1 MNNSHNK
8 LLVDT
13 LVYII
18 LPKMS
23 FIASLLILP
32 WISPFLT
39 LNDYGIY
46 GLLISYISVFQVLIG
61 LGQVILLQNSF
72 FSMARNYKLV
82 WRRSF
87 GLMMLFS
94 LISILFFIIIVKCT
108 LADRL
113 SDNIEIV
120 IVLISIYFI
129 LSPIDS
135 IIINFY
141 SLREQSIPYAIGMG
155 IIGLTTTII
164 TLVTIR
170 YFRLGYM
177 GWVFSLPLTAILTH
191 LYFFKRIYLVEK
203 IYPQFKFKNRFLVQ
217 SLKIGLPLSP
227 HQISLYI
234 LGVSDRLLLEYFRIP
249 TTIIGFY
256 SQGYSIG
263 SQGSILVNGVFQA
276 FAKKI
281 QNGFRGDDYHKLLF
295 IRKSII
301 IIPIL
306 ISLILF
312 LGSLWC
318 REAFLILFKNPELQ
332 KSYPISIV
340 VLSSYMF
347 WSVYSFFTYPLSIKN
362 KSFSISKITIL
373 AATINIIGNIILIPF
388 YGYWASLGVTYFS
401 YIVFG
406 FAGLLNNEN
415 RRFLNKYLNITKFCF
430 AMLILNV
437 VLLLIA
443 YLFKDASIII
453 KTVLT
458 LSTLAVAFFIVKHAK
473 YL

>member
-1 MNNSHNK
+1 MSQFNK
-8 LLVDT
+8 RLITDT
-13 LVYII
+13 LVYIG
-18 LPKMS
+18 LPKLS
-23 FIASLLILP
+23 FIASFLILP

-39 LNDYGIY
+39 LDDYGIY
-46 GLLISYISVFQVLIG
+46 GLLISYISVFQVIIG
-61 LGQVILLQNSF
+61 LGQVILLQNSYF
-72 FSMARNYKLV
+72 TLASKYKLV

-87 GLMMLFS
+87 GLMILFS
-94 LISILFFIIIVKCT
+94 LLSTLFFSILLKFT

-113 SDNIEIV
+113 NENLGIV
-120 IVLISIYFI
+120 IILVGIYLV
-129 LSPIDS
+129 LSPLES
-135 IIINFY
+135 ILINFY
-141 SLREQSIPYAIGMG
+141 SLKEQSLPYAIGMG
-155 IIGLTTTII
+155 IIGLVSTII
-164 TLVTIR
+164 TLITIR
-170 YFRLGYM
+170 YFKFGYLGWIY
-177 GWVFSLPLTAILTH
+177 SLFATSLLTH
-191 LYFFKRIYLVEK
+191 IYFFKRIYIVEK
-203 IYPQFKFKNRFLVQ
+203 IFPDFRFNKRFIKK
-217 SLKIGLPLSP
+217 SLNIGLPLSP
-227 HQISLYI
+227 HQLSMYI
-234 LGVSDRLLLEYFRIP
+234 LGVSDRLLLEFYKIP
-249 TTIIGFY
+249 MIQIGFY

-263 SQGSILVNGVFQA
+263 SQGSILINGIFQA
-276 FAKKI
+276 FTKKI
-281 QNGFRGDDYHKLLF
+281 QDSFRGVEKHHIAF

-301 IIPIL
+301 VIPII
-306 ISLILF
+306 ISLTLF
-312 LGSLWC
+312 LASLWC
-318 REAFLILFKNPELQ
+318 SEVFLILFKNPELQ

-340 VLSSYMF
+340 VLASYMY
-347 WSVYSFFTYPLSIKN
+347 WGLYSFFTYPLSIGN

-473 YL
+473 SL

>member
-1 MNNSHNK
+1 MSQFNK
-8 LLVDT
+8 RLITDT
-13 LVYII
+13 LVYIG
-18 LPKMS
+18 LPKLS
-23 FIASLLILP
+23 FIASFLILP

-39 LNDYGIY
+39 LDDYGIY
-46 GLLISYISVFQVLIG
+46 GLLISYISVFQVIIG
-61 LGQVILLQNSF
+61 LGQVILLQNSYF
-72 FSMARNYKLV
+72 TLASKYKLV

-87 GLMMLFS
+87 GLMILFS
-94 LISILFFIIIVKCT
+94 LLSTLFFSILLKFT

-113 SDNIEIV
+113 NENLGIV
-120 IVLISIYFI
+120 IILVGIYLV
-129 LSPIDS
+129 LSPLES
-135 IIINFY
+135 ILINFY
-141 SLREQSIPYAIGMG
+141 SLKEQSLPYAIGMG
-155 IIGLTTTII
+155 IIGLVSTII

-170 YFRLGYM
+170 YFKFGYLGWIY
-177 GWVFSLPLTAILTH
+177 SLFATSLLTH
-191 LYFFKRIYLVEK
+191 IYFFKRIYIEEK
-203 IYPQFKFKNRFLVQ
+203 IFPDFRFNKRFIKK
-217 SLKIGLPLSP
+217 SLNIGLPLSP
-227 HQISLYI
+227 HQLSMYI
-234 LGVSDRLLLEYFRIP
+234 LGVSDRLLLEFYKIP
-249 TTIIGFY
+249 MIQIGFY

-263 SQGSILVNGVFQA
+263 SQGSILINGIFQA
-276 FAKKI
+276 FTKKI
-281 QNGFRGDDYHKLLF
+281 QDSFRGVEKHHIAF

-301 IIPIL
+301 VIPII
-306 ISLILF
+306 ISLTLF
-312 LGSLWC
+312 LASLWC
-318 REAFLILFKNPELQ
+318 SEVFLILFKNPELQ

-340 VLSSYMF
+340 VLASYMY
-347 WSVYSFFTYPLSIKN
+347 WSLYSFFTYPLSIGN

-473 YL
+473 SL